1 MINVVCLYWG
11 NKYKTEFVNVLYNMV
26 ERHMTVPHK
35 FIIYTDHVK
44 MQKLVNVIAIASGAV
59 SIALIGSGL
68 FVYVNR
74 DSIIDSVK
82 QQAIEAVTGSLG
94 GLGGGALPTGSNDL
108 APLGTST
115 SPSMDI
121 PTQSAGLPGI

>member
-1 MINVVCLYWG
+1 
-11 NKYKTEFVNVLYNMV
+11 
-26 ERHMTVPHK
+26 
-35 FIIYTDHVK
+35 

-94 GLGGGALPTGSNDL
+94 GLGGGALPLGTNDL
-108 APLGTST
+108 APSVGDT
-115 SPSMDI
+115 PGMAPPAQAAQGI
-121 PTQSAGLPGI
+121 PGL

>member
-1 MINVVCLYWG
+1 
-11 NKYKTEFVNVLYNMV
+11 
-26 ERHMTVPHK
+26 
-35 FIIYTDHVK
+35 
-44 MQKLVNVIAIASGAV
+44 MQKLVNVVAIASGAV

-94 GLGGGALPTGSNDL
+94 GLGGGALPLGTTNDL
-108 APLGTST
+108 APSGDT
-115 SPSMDI
+115 PSMDL
-121 PTQSAGLPGI
+121 PTQAAGIPGL